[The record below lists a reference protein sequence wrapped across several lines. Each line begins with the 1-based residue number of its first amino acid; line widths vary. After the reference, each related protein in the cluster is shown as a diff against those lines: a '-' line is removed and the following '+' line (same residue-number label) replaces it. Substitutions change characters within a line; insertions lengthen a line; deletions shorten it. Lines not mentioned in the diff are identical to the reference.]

1 MDQAYFWKGALLC
14 TVSALGWAISG
25 PLSRLSFEGGATPGT
40 VAFGRLA
47 ISGLCFLLHV
57 LCMRERMVSGKDT
70 LIFALF
76 GVFNV
81 ALFYLFFLI
90 SVEKSGSALAI
101 VLMFTAPAWVA
112 VFSRIFFHEAIDRTK
127 AVSVLTA
134 LAGIIM
140 VCSSG
145 GSLGGAASY
154 AGIAAGVACGL
165 LYAFQFIFFS
175 WWKGRYSTA
184 SMFAFSF
191 LPAALF
197 LSFFAEFRPLSPAAW
212 TGIAVPGVVSAYFA
226 YYLYGRS
233 LLYLTPLQAAVIGNL
248 EPVAA
253 TFLSWWF
260 WDENFTAAGWLGCLL
275 VIGSVALMAVLRKK
289 A

>member
-1 MDQAYFWKGALLC
+1 M
-14 TVSALGWAISG
+14 
-25 PLSRLSFEGGATPGT
+25 SRLSFAEGVTPGT

-47 ISGLCFLLHV
+47 ISGACFLLHS
-57 LCMRERMVSGKDT
+57 LCMRERMTNGRDT
-70 LIFALF
+70 LILALF

-81 ALFYLFFLI
+81 ALFYLFFQI
-90 SVEKSGSALAI
+90 AIEKSGSSLAI

-112 VFSRIFFHEAIDRTK
+112 VFSRIFFHEAIGRTK

-134 LAGIIM
+134 LAGIVL

-145 GSLGGAASY
+145 GSLGGEASA

-184 SMFAFSF
+184 VMFTVSF

-197 LSFFAEFRPLSPAAW
+197 LSLFADFRPMSLTAW

-260 WDENFTAAGWLGCLL
+260 WDENFTAVGWLGCLL
-275 VIGSVALMAVLRKK
+275 VIGSVALMAILHKR